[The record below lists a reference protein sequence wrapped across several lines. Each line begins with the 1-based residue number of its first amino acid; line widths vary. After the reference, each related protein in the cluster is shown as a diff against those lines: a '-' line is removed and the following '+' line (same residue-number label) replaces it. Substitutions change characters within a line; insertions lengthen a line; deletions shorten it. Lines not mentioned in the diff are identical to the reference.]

1 MKMNKNCLTST
12 VDSERGDDN
21 LVGAVFSDDI
31 VETGILK
38 HLV

>member
-1 MKMNKNCLTST
+1 LLDIGSE
-12 VDSERGDDN
+12 SERGDDN
-21 LVGAVFSDDI
+21 LVGAVFGDDI